1 MAAHPPDIGIED
13 EDVDADPVTSML
25 GDGIYSYDSFARV
38 SYNVSVCVG
47 FDEERRPVELDG
59 GVVLLGIRSS

>member
-38 SYNVSVCVG
+38 SDNVSVCVG

-59 GVVLLGIRSS
+59 GVVLLAIIST